1 MYLASTVFVLPA
13 EEHQVLSPLQVMGKN
28 SSTCNRPCQ
37 FCRGNSNL
45 RLLYVVHISLEP
57 QPGGTV
63 MVTPCSWYAR
73 DPEGISEHSAFNH
86 WPSASICSKYPV
98 LNEQIGEWEGKGS
111 KWRLT
116 AKISITLWQEHLA
129 QHGQIGSLRLIQL
142 LHACLYQCV
151 CSRSDYIFKQ
161 RAVTRPAL
169 GMQTVM
175 LETASP
181 GF

>member
-1 MYLASTVFVLPA
+1 MVPTS
-13 EEHQVLSPLQVMGKN
+13 LQ
-28 SSTCNRPCQ
+28 S
-37 FCRGNSNL
+37 
-45 RLLYVVHISLEP
+45 

-73 DPEGISEHSAFNH
+73 DPEGIPVHSAFNH
-86 WPSASICSKYPV
+86 WPLASICSKYPV
-98 LNEQIGEWEGKGS
+98 LNEQVGEWEEKKN

-116 AKISITLWQEHLA
+116 AKISIILWQEYLA
-129 QHGQIGSLRLIQL
+129 KHRQIGSLRLIHL

-161 RAVTRPAL
+161 GAVTRPAL
-169 GMQTVM
+169 AMQIAV

-181 GF
+181 GLQDLTFCLCSLQAGGSLICF